1 MAARPRVEQGD
12 GEGAGGGV
20 TVDLVALIKMMARGE
35 ESALAAFYD
44 LTRYQVYGLVCRI
57 LKDPALAEEVT
68 LDVYL
73 QVWRNA
79 SHYHEERGSPLGWL
93 ITLTRSRAIDRLR
106 GVKAMPP
113 VASVEP
119 AEQDNTAAPD
129 PMPDEWLIDA
139 ERARQVH
146 GALARLAPE
155 QRQAILLAYFEGLSH
170 GEIAQRLTLP
180 LGTVKTRIRAGMLR
194 LQELLTPLI

>member
-1 MAARPRVEQGD
+1 MAAKPRVEQGD
-12 GEGAGGGV
+12 EESAGGGIV
-20 TVDLVALIKMMARGE
+20 GQLIALIEAMAKGE

-57 LKDPALAEEVT
+57 LKDAALAEEVT

-73 QVWRNA
+73 QIWRKA
-79 SHYHEERGSPLGWL
+79 AEYREERGSPLGWL
-93 ITLTRSRAIDRLR
+93 ITLARSRAIDRLR
-106 GVKAMPP
+106 GVKAAP
-113 VASVEP
+113 VVAVEP
-119 AEQDNTAAPD
+119 SEQDDTAATD

-139 ERARQVH
+139 ERARCVH

-170 GEIAQRLTLP
+170 NEIAQRLTLP
-180 LGTVKTRIRAGMLR
+180 LGTVKTRIRAGMSR
-194 LQELLTPLI
+194 LQELLAPLI